1 MARRHSRM
9 ARTLLEVRQ
18 NMMYLRS
25 SRRWGQLLAG
35 AVLAFC
41 TTVHAQEWPTKPVK
55 IIVPYAPGGVTDM
68 LTRLVANKLS
78 VSMKQSFIVENQPG
92 ASGIIGSDRVA
103 KAPADGYTLLASGMA
118 SLVIAPS
125 AGATPFDPMKSFSHV
140 ALLGGPPLA
149 LVVHPSLPAKDVKEF
164 IAYANAEPDGLSYGS
179 PGSGTHNHLMG
190 ELFRTRTNTKLTHI
204 SYKGGGPATADLLG
218 GHIKAAFLTFS
229 TVAEQVKTGKLRL
242 LAVTSSRRLA
252 EHEGVPTFAELGY
265 GYLTTNNWCGISAPA
280 GTPPAVLNKLNAEI
294 QKAMRSAEVRE
305 VMKSEFIEPN
315 SLDAAGFTEYFGKE
329 IARWAPVIKAANLKL
344 GG

>member
-1 MARRHSRM
+1 MPRESR
-9 ARTLLEVRQ
+9 ANNIQRKT
-18 NMMYLRS
+18 NMQYLCGPLQ
-25 SRRWGQLLAG
+25 WGRFLAA

-41 TTVHAQEWPTKPVK
+41 TTVHAQDWPAKPVK

-78 VSMKQSFIVENQPG
+78 VSMRQPFIVENQPG
-92 ASGIIGSDRVA
+92 ASGIIGSDHVA

-125 AGATPFDPMKSFSHV
+125 AGQTPFDPMKSFSHV

-149 LVVHPSLPAKDVKEF
+149 LVVHPSLMAKDVKEF
-164 IAYANAEPDGLSYGS
+164 VAYANAQSEGLSYGS

-190 ELFRTRTNTKLTHI
+190 ELFRARTNTKLTHI
-204 SYKGGGPATADLLG
+204 PYKGGGQTTADLLG
-218 GHIKAAFLTFS
+218 GHITAAFLTFS
-229 TVAEQVKTGKLRL
+229 TVAEHVKTGKLRL
-242 LAVTSSRRLA
+242 LAVTSSHRLA
-252 EHEGVPTFAELGY
+252 EHESVPTFAELGY

-280 GTPPAVLNKLNAEI
+280 GTPTVVVNKLNAEI

-305 VMKSEFIEPN
+305 VMRVEFIEPN
-315 SLDAAGFTEYFGKE
+315 TLDAAGFTDYFAKE
-329 IARWAPVIKAANLKL
+329 IARWAPVIKAANIKL

>member
-1 MARRHSRM
+1 MMNIRR
-9 ARTLLEVRQ
+9 RQ
-18 NMMYLRS
+18 L
-25 SRRWGQLLAG
+25 GQLLA
-35 AVLAFC
+35 AAALVLGSSL
-41 TTVHAQEWPTKPVK
+41 HAQEWPAKPVK

-68 LTRLVANKLS
+68 LTRLVANKLTIA
-78 VSMKQSFIVENQPG
+78 MKQPFVVENQPG
-92 ASGIIGSDRVA
+92 ASGIIGSDKVA
-103 KAPADGYTLLASGMA
+103 KSPADGYTLLASGMA

-125 AGATPFDPMKSFSHV
+125 AGQTPFDPMKSFTHV

-164 IAYANAEPDGLSYGS
+164 IAYANAQPDGLSYGS

-190 ELFRTRTNTKLTHI
+190 ELFRTRTGAKLTHI

-229 TVAEQVKTGKLRL
+229 TVAEHLKTGKLRL
-242 LAVTSSRRLA
+242 LAVTSSTRLA
-252 EHEGVPTFAELGY
+252 EHESIPTFAELGY

-280 GTPPAVLNKLNAEI
+280 GTPPAIVNKLNAEI
-294 QKAMRSAEVRE
+294 QKAMRTAEVRE
-305 VMKSEFIEPN
+305 VMKTEFIEPN
-315 SLDAAGFTEYFGKE
+315 KLDAAGFTEYFRSE
-329 IARWAPVIKAANLKL
+329 IARWSPVIKAANLKL